1 MYKTYLEIFGLTRFF
16 FNLIIAIRYRLKSK
30 YYYLILIELLS
41 LIFLILNQYFLQ
53 LFGSVLLMS
62 NIYGTINDLLFGW
75 FCPDY
80 WREDHN
86 INNPF
91 PLELSNIDGSK
102 RPFHHSFI
110 WACIGT
116 NKYAFISAIF
126 TFIISFLKPINIEI
140 IIESYSFCFMLILGL
155 SFQQFSILKDNINQK
170 MIPFY
175 INNYAYQNALFF
187 NILLLIYLS
196 FFIYI

>member
-16 FNLIIAIRYRLKSK
+16 FNLIIAIRYKLKSK

-140 IIESYSFCFMLILGL
+140 IIESYSFCFMLMLGL

-175 INNYAYQNALFF
+175 INNYSYQNALFF